1 MNIQTI
7 MIILTK
13 NTWFHWLFW
22 RMKWHIF
29 SRLHDEKIWVLKRQF
44 YKQDASTV
52 WQIDAIQVANICKR
66 LYRLHDDFFEIL
78 IFRAWERKIRWQ
90 KTQMTNQQTIQTR
103 QLIGRQMRNE
113 NKFVIH
119 CSQTNK
125 TTYKIAD
132 KKWLPD
138 ADAKRTTE
146 CTKAPP
152 AHNSAFSLCGQFA
165 SFENFS

>member
-29 SRLHDEKIWVLKRQF
+29 SRLHDEKIWVWKRQF

-52 WQIDAIQVANICKR
+52 WQPDVIQVANICKR

-90 KTQMTNQQTIQTR
+90 KTQMNNRQTIQTR
-103 QLIGRQMRNE
+103 QLIGRQMSYE

-119 CSQTNK
+119 CFQTNK
-125 TTYKIAD
+125 STCKIAD
-132 KKWLPD
+132 KKRQTD
-138 ADAKRTTE
+138 ANAKRTTE

-152 AHNSAFSLCGQFA
+152 ATNSAFSLCGQFA